1 MSKYDDYVYY
11 KSFNTKNYYN
21 DFIPIKNYGNIYEPK
36 VFTESEKELIEKFI
50 LDAFSK
56 YSGQELIDQLN
67 KIIQVLSDYG
77 YTSNQIK
84 GILNQL
90 IELNKEAILSK
101 SNIERLKRIEEEK
114 RRIEEEKKRALE
126 EKRRKVEARKKEI
139 IDSFLNDI
147 TNKQGSENF
156 RGWVLPN
163 GELLS
168 QYSEIGKIEGGT
180 RQDHS
185 SLFKTFMAGLED
197 YDIDAYDRIYALY
210 EEYLDSYGMKGADFS
225 ESFAV
230 EVLGWM
236 QINICGYKTI
246 LYQGER
252 WQDRILRPFLVDY
265 GFKYHIRNAKGNYNT
280 NGLDTLYDHINEILE
295 LGLTKKYSDTLERI
309 LQ

>member
-1 MSKYDDYVYY
+1 MGRYDNDYISYN
-11 KSFNTKNYYN
+11 KSLNIKNYYN
-21 DFIPIKNYGNIYEPK
+21 DFIPIKNYGNIYTPT

-56 YSGQELIDQLN
+56 YSGQELI
-67 KIIQVLSDYG
+67 
-77 YTSNQIK
+77 
-84 GILNQL
+84 
-90 IELNKEAILSK
+90 ELNKEAILSK
-101 SNIERLKRIEEEK
+101 SDLERLKRIEEEK

-139 IDSFLNDI
+139 IDSFLSDI
-147 TNKQGSENF
+147 TKKQGSENF

-197 YDIDAYDRIYALY
+197 YDIDAFDRIYALY
-210 EEYLDSYGMKGADFS
+210 EEYLDSYGMKGVDFS

-236 QINICGYKTI
+236 QINICGYKII

>member
-1 MSKYDDYVYY
+1 MGRYDNDYISYN
-11 KSFNTKNYYN
+11 KSLNIKNYYN
-21 DFIPIKNYGNIYEPK
+21 DFIPIKNYGNIYTPT

-56 YSGQELIDQLN
+56 YSGQELI
-67 KIIQVLSDYG
+67 
-77 YTSNQIK
+77 
-84 GILNQL
+84 
-90 IELNKEAILSK
+90 ELNKEAILSK
-101 SNIERLKRIEEEK
+101 SDLESLKRIEEEK

-126 EKRRKVEARKKEI
+126 EKRRKVEVRKKEI
-139 IDSFLNDI
+139 IDSFLSDI
-147 TNKQGSENF
+147 TKKQGSENF

-197 YDIDAYDRIYALY
+197 YDIDAFDRIYALY
-210 EEYLDSYGMKGADFS
+210 EEYLDSYGMKGVDFS

-236 QINICGYKTI
+236 QINICGYKII

>member
-1 MSKYDDYVYY
+1 MGRYDNDYISYN
-11 KSFNTKNYYN
+11 KSLNIKNYYN
-21 DFIPIKNYGNIYEPK
+21 DFIPIKNYGNIYTPT

-56 YSGQELIDQLN
+56 YSGQELI
-67 KIIQVLSDYG
+67 
-77 YTSNQIK
+77 
-84 GILNQL
+84 
-90 IELNKEAILSK
+90 ELNKEAILSK
-101 SNIERLKRIEEEK
+101 SDIERLKRIEEEK

-139 IDSFLNDI
+139 IDSFLSDI
-147 TNKQGSENF
+147 TKKKGSENF

-197 YDIDAYDRIYALY
+197 YDIDAFDRIYALY
-210 EEYLDSYGMKGADFS
+210 EEYLDSYGMKGVDFS

-236 QINICGYKTI
+236 QINICGYKII

>member
-1 MSKYDDYVYY
+1 MGRYDSDYISYN
-11 KSFNTKNYYN
+11 KSLNIKNYYN
-21 DFIPIKNYGNIYEPK
+21 DFIPIKNYGNIYTPT

-56 YSGQELIDQLN
+56 YSGQELI
-67 KIIQVLSDYG
+67 
-77 YTSNQIK
+77 
-84 GILNQL
+84 
-90 IELNKEAILSK
+90 ELNKEAILSK
-101 SNIERLKRIEEEK
+101 SDIERLKRIEEEK

-139 IDSFLNDI
+139 IDSFLSDI
-147 TNKQGSENF
+147 TKKQGSENF

-197 YDIDAYDRIYALY
+197 YDIDAFDRIYALY
-210 EEYLDSYGMKGADFS
+210 EEYLDSYGMKGVDFS

-236 QINICGYKTI
+236 QINICGYKII

>member
-1 MSKYDDYVYY
+1 MGRYDNDYISYN
-11 KSFNTKNYYN
+11 KSLNIKNYYN
-21 DFIPIKNYGNIYEPK
+21 DFIPIKNYGNIYTPI

-56 YSGQELIDQLN
+56 YSGQELI
-67 KIIQVLSDYG
+67 
-77 YTSNQIK
+77 
-84 GILNQL
+84 
-90 IELNKEAILSK
+90 ELNKEAILSK
-101 SNIERLKRIEEEK
+101 SDIERLKRIEEEK

-139 IDSFLNDI
+139 IDSFLSDI
-147 TNKQGSENF
+147 TKKQGSENF

-197 YDIDAYDRIYALY
+197 YDIDAFDRIYALY
-210 EEYLDSYGMKGADFS
+210 EEYLDSYGMKGVDFS

-236 QINICGYKTI
+236 QINICGYKII

>member
-1 MSKYDDYVYY
+1 MGRYDNDYISYN
-11 KSFNTKNYYN
+11 KSLNIKNYYN
-21 DFIPIKNYGNIYEPK
+21 DFIPIKNYGNIYTPT

-56 YSGQELIDQLN
+56 YSGQELI
-67 KIIQVLSDYG
+67 
-77 YTSNQIK
+77 
-84 GILNQL
+84 
-90 IELNKEAILSK
+90 ELNKEAILSK
-101 SNIERLKRIEEEK
+101 SDIERLKRIEEEK
-114 RRIEEEKKRALE
+114 RRIEE

-139 IDSFLNDI
+139 IDSFLSDI
-147 TNKQGSENF
+147 TKKQGSENF

-197 YDIDAYDRIYALY
+197 YDIDAFDRIYALY
-210 EEYLDSYGMKGADFS
+210 EEYLDSYGMKGVDFS

-236 QINICGYKTI
+236 QINICGYKII

>member
-1 MSKYDDYVYY
+1 MGRYDNDYISYN
-11 KSFNTKNYYN
+11 KSLNIKNYYN
-21 DFIPIKNYGNIYEPK
+21 DFIPIKTYGNIYTPT

-56 YSGQELIDQLN
+56 YSGQELI
-67 KIIQVLSDYG
+67 
-77 YTSNQIK
+77 
-84 GILNQL
+84 
-90 IELNKEAILSK
+90 ELNKEAILSK
-101 SNIERLKRIEEEK
+101 SDIERLKRIEEEK

-139 IDSFLNDI
+139 IDSFLSDI
-147 TNKQGSENF
+147 TKKQGSENF

-197 YDIDAYDRIYALY
+197 YDIDAFDRIYALY
-210 EEYLDSYGMKGADFS
+210 EEYLDSYGMKGVDFS

-236 QINICGYKTI
+236 QINICGYKII

>member
-1 MSKYDDYVYY
+1 MVDMITTISYN
-11 KSFNTKNYYN
+11 KSLNIKNYYN
-21 DFIPIKNYGNIYEPK
+21 DFIPIKNYGNIYTPT

-56 YSGQELIDQLN
+56 YSGQELI
-67 KIIQVLSDYG
+67 
-77 YTSNQIK
+77 
-84 GILNQL
+84 
-90 IELNKEAILSK
+90 ELNKEAILSK
-101 SNIERLKRIEEEK
+101 SDLERLKRIEEEK

-139 IDSFLNDI
+139 IDSFLSDI
-147 TNKQGSENF
+147 TKKQGSENF

-197 YDIDAYDRIYALY
+197 YDIDAFDRIYALY
-210 EEYLDSYGMKGADFS
+210 EEYLDSYGMKGVDFS

-236 QINICGYKTI
+236 QINICGYKII

>member
-1 MSKYDDYVYY
+1 MGRYDNDYISYN
-11 KSFNTKNYYN
+11 KSLNIKNYYN
-21 DFIPIKNYGNIYEPK
+21 DFIPIKNYGNIYTPT

-56 YSGQELIDQLN
+56 YSGQELI
-67 KIIQVLSDYG
+67 
-77 YTSNQIK
+77 
-84 GILNQL
+84 
-90 IELNKEAILSK
+90 ELNKEAILSQ
-101 SNIERLKRIEEEK
+101 SDLERLKRIEEEK

-139 IDSFLNDI
+139 IDSFLSDI
-147 TNKQGSENF
+147 TKKQGSENF

-197 YDIDAYDRIYALY
+197 YDIDAFDRIYALY
-210 EEYLDSYGMKGADFS
+210 EEYLDSYGMKGVDFS

-236 QINICGYKTI
+236 QINICGYKII

>member
-1 MSKYDDYVYY
+1 MGRYDNDYMSYN
-11 KSFNTKNYYN
+11 KSLNIKNYYN
-21 DFIPIKNYGNIYEPK
+21 DFIPIKNYGNIYTPT
-36 VFTESEKELIEKFI
+36 VFTESENELIEKFI

-56 YSGQELIDQLN
+56 YSGQELI
-67 KIIQVLSDYG
+67 
-77 YTSNQIK
+77 
-84 GILNQL
+84 
-90 IELNKEAILSK
+90 ELNKEAILSK
-101 SNIERLKRIEEEK
+101 SDLERLKRIEEEK

-126 EKRRKVEARKKEI
+126 EKRRKVEVGKKEI
-139 IDSFLNDI
+139 IDSFLSDI
-147 TNKQGSENF
+147 TKKQGSENF

-197 YDIDAYDRIYALY
+197 YDIDAFDRIYALY
-210 EEYLDSYGMKGADFS
+210 EEYLDSYGMKGVDFS

-236 QINICGYKTI
+236 QINICGYKII

>member
-1 MSKYDDYVYY
+1 MGRYDNDYIYY
-11 KSFNTKNYYN
+11 NKSLNIKNYYN
-21 DFIPIKNYGNIYEPK
+21 DFIPIKNYGNIYTPT

-56 YSGQELIDQLN
+56 YSGQELI
-67 KIIQVLSDYG
+67 
-77 YTSNQIK
+77 
-84 GILNQL
+84 
-90 IELNKEAILSK
+90 ELNKEAILSK
-101 SNIERLKRIEEEK
+101 SDLERLKRIEEEK

-139 IDSFLNDI
+139 IDSFLSDI

-197 YDIDAYDRIYALY
+197 YDIDAFDRIYALY
-210 EEYLDSYGMKGADFS
+210 EKYLDSYGMKGVDFS

>member
-1 MSKYDDYVYY
+1 MSKYDGYVYY

-77 YTSNQIK
+77 YTSNQITRL
-84 GILNQL
+84 LNQL

-114 RRIEEEKKRALE
+114 RRIEE

-168 QYSEIGKIEGGT
+168 QYSESGKIDGGT

-197 YDIDAYDRIYALY
+197 YDIDAYDRISALY
-210 EEYLDSYGMKGADFS
+210 EEYLDGYGMKNADFS

>member
-1 MSKYDDYVYY
+1 MGRYDNDYISYN
-11 KSFNTKNYYN
+11 KSLNIKNYYN
-21 DFIPIKNYGNIYEPK
+21 DFIPIKNYGNIYTPI

-56 YSGQELIDQLN
+56 YSGQELI
-67 KIIQVLSDYG
+67 
-77 YTSNQIK
+77 
-84 GILNQL
+84 
-90 IELNKEAILSK
+90 ELNKEAILSK
-101 SNIERLKRIEEEK
+101 SDLERLKRIEEEK

-139 IDSFLNDI
+139 IDSFLSDI
-147 TNKQGSENF
+147 TKKQGSENF

-197 YDIDAYDRIYALY
+197 YDIDAFDRIYALY
-210 EEYLDSYGMKGADFS
+210 EEYLDSYGMKGVDFS

-236 QINICGYKTI
+236 QINICGYKII

>member
-1 MSKYDDYVYY
+1 MSRYDNDYISYN
-11 KSFNTKNYYN
+11 KGLNIKNYYN
-21 DFIPIKNYGNIYEPK
+21 DFIPIKNYGNIYTPT

-56 YSGQELIDQLN
+56 YSGQELI
-67 KIIQVLSDYG
+67 
-77 YTSNQIK
+77 
-84 GILNQL
+84 
-90 IELNKEAILSK
+90 ELNKEAILSK
-101 SNIERLKRIEEEK
+101 SDLERLKRIEEEK

-139 IDSFLNDI
+139 IDSFLSDI
-147 TNKQGSENF
+147 TKKQGSENF

-197 YDIDAYDRIYALY
+197 YDIDAFDRIYALY
-210 EEYLDSYGMKGADFS
+210 EEYLDSYGMKGVDFS

-236 QINICGYKTI
+236 QINICGYKII

>member
-1 MSKYDDYVYY
+1 MGRYDNDYISYN
-11 KSFNTKNYYN
+11 KSLNIKNYYN
-21 DFIPIKNYGNIYEPK
+21 DFIPIKNYGNIYTTT

-56 YSGQELIDQLN
+56 YSGQELI
-67 KIIQVLSDYG
+67 
-77 YTSNQIK
+77 
-84 GILNQL
+84 
-90 IELNKEAILSK
+90 ELNKEAILSK
-101 SNIERLKRIEEEK
+101 SDIERLKRIEEEK

-139 IDSFLNDI
+139 IDSFLSDI
-147 TNKQGSENF
+147 TKKQGSENF

-197 YDIDAYDRIYALY
+197 YDIDAFDRIYALY
-210 EEYLDSYGMKGADFS
+210 EEYLDSYGMKGVDFS

-236 QINICGYKTI
+236 QINICGYKII

>member
-1 MSKYDDYVYY
+1 MGRYDNDYISYN
-11 KSFNTKNYYN
+11 KSLNIKNYYN
-21 DFIPIKNYGNIYEPK
+21 DFIPIKNYGNIYTPT

-56 YSGQELIDQLN
+56 YSGQELI
-67 KIIQVLSDYG
+67 
-77 YTSNQIK
+77 
-84 GILNQL
+84 
-90 IELNKEAILSK
+90 ELNKEAILSK
-101 SNIERLKRIEEEK
+101 SDIERLKRIEEEK

-139 IDSFLNDI
+139 IDSFLSDI
-147 TNKQGSENF
+147 TKKQGSENF

-197 YDIDAYDRIYALY
+197 YDIDAFDRIYALY
-210 EEYLDSYGMKGADFS
+210 EEYLDSYGMKGVDFS

-236 QINICGYKTI
+236 QINICGYKII

>member
-1 MSKYDDYVYY
+1 MGRYDNDYISYN
-11 KSFNTKNYYN
+11 KSLNIKNYYN
-21 DFIPIKNYGNIYEPK
+21 DFIPIKTYGNIYTPI

-56 YSGQELIDQLN
+56 YSGQELI
-67 KIIQVLSDYG
+67 
-77 YTSNQIK
+77 
-84 GILNQL
+84 
-90 IELNKEAILSK
+90 ELNKEAILSK
-101 SNIERLKRIEEEK
+101 SDLERLKRIEEEK

-139 IDSFLNDI
+139 IDSFLSDI
-147 TNKQGSENF
+147 TKKQGSENF

-197 YDIDAYDRIYALY
+197 YDIDAFDRIYALY
-210 EEYLDSYGMKGADFS
+210 EEYLDSYGMKGVDFS

-236 QINICGYKTI
+236 QINICGYKII

>member
-1 MSKYDDYVYY
+1 MGRYDNDYISYN
-11 KSFNTKNYYN
+11 KSLNIKNYYN
-21 DFIPIKNYGNIYEPK
+21 DFIPIKTYGNIYTPI

-56 YSGQELIDQLN
+56 YSGQELI
-67 KIIQVLSDYG
+67 
-77 YTSNQIK
+77 
-84 GILNQL
+84 
-90 IELNKEAILSK
+90 ELNKEAILSK
-101 SNIERLKRIEEEK
+101 SDLERLKRIEEEK

-139 IDSFLNDI
+139 IDSFLSDI
-147 TNKQGSENF
+147 TKKQGSENF

-197 YDIDAYDRIYALY
+197 YDIDAFDRIYALY
-210 EEYLDSYGMKGADFS
+210 EEYLDRYGMKGVDFS

-236 QINICGYKTI
+236 QINICGYKII

>member
-1 MSKYDDYVYY
+1 MGRYDNDYISYN
-11 KSFNTKNYYN
+11 KSLNIKNYYN
-21 DFIPIKNYGNIYEPK
+21 DFIPIKNYGNIYTPT

-56 YSGQELIDQLN
+56 YSGQELI
-67 KIIQVLSDYG
+67 
-77 YTSNQIK
+77 
-84 GILNQL
+84 
-90 IELNKEAILSK
+90 ELNKEAILSK
-101 SNIERLKRIEEEK
+101 SDLERLKRIEEEK

-139 IDSFLNDI
+139 IDSFLSDI
-147 TNKQGSENF
+147 TKKQGSENF

-197 YDIDAYDRIYALY
+197 YDIDAFDRIYALY
-210 EEYLDSYGMKGADFS
+210 EEYLDSYGMKGVDFS

-236 QINICGYKTI
+236 QINICGYKII

-295 LGLTKKYSDTLERI
+295 LGLTKKYSNNK
-309 LQ
+309 

>member
-1 MSKYDDYVYY
+1 MGRYDNDYISYN
-11 KSFNTKNYYN
+11 KSLNIKNYYN
-21 DFIPIKNYGNIYEPK
+21 DFIPIKNYGNIYTPT

-56 YSGQELIDQLN
+56 YSGQD
-67 KIIQVLSDYG
+67 
-77 YTSNQIK
+77 
-84 GILNQL
+84 L

-101 SNIERLKRIEEEK
+101 SDIERLKRIEEEK

-139 IDSFLNDI
+139 IDSFLSDI
-147 TNKQGSENF
+147 TKKQGSENF

-197 YDIDAYDRIYALY
+197 YDIDAFDRIYALY
-210 EEYLDSYGMKGADFS
+210 EEYLDSYGMKGVDFS

-236 QINICGYKTI
+236 QINICGYKII

>member
-1 MSKYDDYVYY
+1 MGRYDNDYISYN
-11 KSFNTKNYYN
+11 KSLNIKNYYN
-21 DFIPIKNYGNIYEPK
+21 DFIPIKNYGNIYTPT

-56 YSGQELIDQLN
+56 YSGQELI
-67 KIIQVLSDYG
+67 
-77 YTSNQIK
+77 
-84 GILNQL
+84 
-90 IELNKEAILSK
+90 ELNKEAILSK
-101 SNIERLKRIEEEK
+101 SDLERLKRIEEEK

-139 IDSFLNDI
+139 IDSFLSDI
-147 TNKQGSENF
+147 TKKQGSENC

-197 YDIDAYDRIYALY
+197 YDIDAFDRIYALY
-210 EEYLDSYGMKGADFS
+210 EEYLDSYGMKGVDFS

-236 QINICGYKTI
+236 QINICGYKII

>member
-1 MSKYDDYVYY
+1 MGRYDTAYISYN
-11 KSFNTKNYYN
+11 KSLNIKNYYN
-21 DFIPIKNYGNIYEPK
+21 DFIPIKNYGNIYTPI

-56 YSGQELIDQLN
+56 YSGQELI
-67 KIIQVLSDYG
+67 
-77 YTSNQIK
+77 
-84 GILNQL
+84 
-90 IELNKEAILSK
+90 ELNKEAILSK
-101 SNIERLKRIEEEK
+101 SDLERLKRIEEEK

-139 IDSFLNDI
+139 IDSFLSDI
-147 TNKQGSENF
+147 TKKQGSENF

-197 YDIDAYDRIYALY
+197 YDIDAFDRIYALY
-210 EEYLDSYGMKGADFS
+210 EEYLDSYGMKGVDFS

-236 QINICGYKTI
+236 QINICGYKII

>member
-1 MSKYDDYVYY
+1 MGRYYNDYISYN
-11 KSFNTKNYYN
+11 KSLNIKNYYN
-21 DFIPIKNYGNIYEPK
+21 DFIPIKNYGNIYTPT

-56 YSGQELIDQLN
+56 YSGQELI
-67 KIIQVLSDYG
+67 
-77 YTSNQIK
+77 
-84 GILNQL
+84 
-90 IELNKEAILSK
+90 ELNKEAILSK
-101 SNIERLKRIEEEK
+101 SDIERLKRIEEEK

-139 IDSFLNDI
+139 IDSFLSDI
-147 TNKQGSENF
+147 TKKQGSENF

-197 YDIDAYDRIYALY
+197 YDIDAFDRIYALY
-210 EEYLDSYGMKGADFS
+210 EEYLDSYGMKGVDFS

-236 QINICGYKTI
+236 QINICGYKII

>member
-1 MSKYDDYVYY
+1 MGRYDNDYISYN
-11 KSFNTKNYYN
+11 KSLNIKNYYN
-21 DFIPIKNYGNIYEPK
+21 DFIPIKNYGNIYTPT

-56 YSGQELIDQLN
+56 YSGQELI
-67 KIIQVLSDYG
+67 
-77 YTSNQIK
+77 
-84 GILNQL
+84 
-90 IELNKEAILSK
+90 ELNKEAILSK
-101 SNIERLKRIEEEK
+101 SDLERLKRIEEEK

-139 IDSFLNDI
+139 IDSFLSDI
-147 TNKQGSENF
+147 TKKQGSENF

-197 YDIDAYDRIYALY
+197 YDIDAFDRIYALY
-210 EEYLDSYGMKGADFS
+210 EEYLDSYGMKGVDFS

-236 QINICGYKTI
+236 QINICGYKII

-295 LGLTKKYSDTLERI
+295 LG
-309 LQ
+309 